1 MKCSHNLIEQ
11 LGPSCLTDKDRSR
24 GHANHSFLS
33 ETQWDHNVLFQS
45 VPKVVAGS
53 YFIDFLVI

>member
-1 MKCSHNLIEQ
+1 MS
-11 LGPSCLTDKDRSR
+11 TDKNKSW
-24 GHANHSFLS
+24 GHVNQFLS
-33 ETQWDHNVLFQS
+33 ETQWDHNVVFHS